1 MGFTCS
7 SDDPKIGANGA
18 AKEAYKDLFYKTG
31 VDTCI
36 RQSINT
42 QYDTSI
48 YTWFHLFS
56 ADTL

>member
-7 SDDPKIGANGA
+7 SDNPKIGANVA
-18 AKEAYKDLFYKTG
+18 AKKAYKGLFYKTG
-31 VDTCI
+31 VGTRI

-42 QYDTSI
+42 QCGTGI

-56 ADTL
+56 ADSL